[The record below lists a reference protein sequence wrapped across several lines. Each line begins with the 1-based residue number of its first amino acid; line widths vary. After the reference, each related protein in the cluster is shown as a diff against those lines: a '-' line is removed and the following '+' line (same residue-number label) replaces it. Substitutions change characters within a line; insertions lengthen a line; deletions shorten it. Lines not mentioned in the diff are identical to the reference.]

1 MIPLHFF
8 LFFFV
13 SLEVDIR
20 FPRNREYLEFPI
32 SFFLQKSQRKKGKTN
47 IAIHN
52 NIVGYTKDRQGQT
65 KNKAFDTTLLQFL
78 SGHAIRKVRLFCF
91 FVGWEQKQQRVFNG
105 ILSTLMSNTYLLY
118 QTDKNKTEVR
128 LATGIFCQKRRIRIQ
143 LTQTAT

>member
-1 MIPLHFF
+1 MHFCIMIPLHFF

-65 KNKAFDTTLLQFL
+65 
-78 SGHAIRKVRLFCF
+78 I
-91 FVGWEQKQQRVFNG
+91 KQGF
-105 ILSTLMSNTYLLY
+105 
-118 QTDKNKTEVR
+118 
-128 LATGIFCQKRRIRIQ
+128 
-143 LTQTAT
+143 